1 MNEYQKEQWDAL
13 TQIKSA
19 LHRLTSS
26 DHAELDQAMA
36 PYIRFRG
43 KLDRFL
49 GQHFAGHCSL
59 TCFQSELSA
68 CCSKDGI
75 ITFWADVAINALRS
89 STEEIQILLDAIRNP
104 RSPNKCIYLG
114 PAGCCWHLRP
124 LVCAMFLCDQVQD
137 IVLASRPEIASR
149 WQALENEAKGFR
161 WPDRPVLFDLM
172 EQKFIAAGCR
182 SSLMFLNTS
191 PGLLRIKQQ
200 AGLPPF

>member
-1 MNEYQKEQWDAL
+1 
-13 TQIKSA
+13 
-19 LHRLTSS
+19 
-26 DHAELDQAMA
+26 
-36 PYIRFRG
+36 
-43 KLDRFL
+43 
-49 GQHFAGHCSL
+49 
-59 TCFQSELSA
+59 
-68 CCSKDGI
+68 
-75 ITFWADVAINALRS
+75 
-89 STEEIQILLDAIRNP
+89 
-104 RSPNKCIYLG
+104 
-114 PAGCCWHLRP
+114 
-124 LVCAMFLCDQVQD
+124 MFLCDQVQD